1 MSNPLDYTFEY
12 AEEKFIV
19 AHEVDSASI
28 LDSEGD
34 RVITIFNYALWPV
47 DKAFP
52 LDMAIMVVCGYNAGY
67 GDGKK
72 RGYIDAQYDMRKV
85 LGL

>member
-1 MSNPLDYTFEY
+1 MANTLDYTFEY

-19 AHEVDSASI
+19 SDQCDSVNI

-34 RVITIFNYALWPV
+34 RIITIFNYGSWPV
-47 DKAFP
+47 GEAFP
-52 LDMAIMVVCGYNAGY
+52 VEMARMVVCGYNAGY
-67 GDGKK
+67 GDGKR
-72 RGYIDAQYDMRKV
+72 RGYTDAQYDMRKV